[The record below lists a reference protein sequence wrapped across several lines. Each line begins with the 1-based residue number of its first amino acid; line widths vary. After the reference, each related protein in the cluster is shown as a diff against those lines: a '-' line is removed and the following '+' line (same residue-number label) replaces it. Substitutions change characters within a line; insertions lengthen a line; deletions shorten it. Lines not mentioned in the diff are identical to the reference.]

1 MTRLGCSGSLGGIE
15 REDVAFEHNNMLEI
29 VGERRAAGKPA
40 MPAPTTTACRP
51 ISVEAMGVPSSLC
64 RR

>member
-15 REDVAFEHNNMLEI
+15 REGVAFEHNNMLEI
-29 VGERRAAGKPA
+29 VGERPRRRQAGHA
-40 MPAPTTTACRP
+40 GTDHDRLPTDQCG
-51 ISVEAMGVPSSLC
+51 SHGCPSSPC